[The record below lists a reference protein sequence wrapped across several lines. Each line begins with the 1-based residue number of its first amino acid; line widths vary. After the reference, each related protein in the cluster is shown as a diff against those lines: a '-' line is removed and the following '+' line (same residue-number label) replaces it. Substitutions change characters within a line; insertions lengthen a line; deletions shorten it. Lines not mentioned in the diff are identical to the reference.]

1 MNTIQESWK
10 VIYKPNKK
18 ITDTVWIIYPEEVE
32 KLILENVDSLA
43 TVDSRHIASTYPLRN
58 YFSEM
63 ALHKY
68 RIKVELIHFIQ
79 MSESDDFL
87 EVTKLTSKQIFEL
100 YKIVENFDRN
110 EAIKV
115 VEYDHFWRNGKWA
128 TEHDV
133 KAVEYYI
140 CENWMNYDYEII
152 NQKFI
157 FIVLQKI

>member
-1 MNTIQESWK
+1 
-10 VIYKPNKK
+10 
-18 ITDTVWIIYPEEVE
+18 
-32 KLILENVDSLA
+32 
-43 TVDSRHIASTYPLRN
+43 
-58 YFSEM
+58 M

-115 VEYDHFWRNGKWA
+115 VEYDHF
-128 TEHDV
+128 
-133 KAVEYYI
+133 
-140 CENWMNYDYEII
+140 
-152 NQKFI
+152 
-157 FIVLQKI
+157 